1 MAMSLDQA
9 LNLGIQDLVIL
20 EINSNSIEFGD
31 ISPQDQPKILV
42 AATVLNVKCNHKN
55 NWQLRTYGQG
65 DLVSSE
71 APAETIPLSQLKYR
85 AGDISYFKSFSV
97 APQVIKTG
105 PTGTENIS
113 VDYQLSVTYDD
124 ASATA
129 YSTRVTYELLA
140 N

>member
-1 MAMSLDQA
+1 MSLDHS

-31 ISPQDQPKILV
+31 ISPQDEPKTL
-42 AATVLNVKCNHKN
+42 ASATILNVKCNHKN
-55 NWQLRTYGQG
+55 NWQLRTYARG

-85 AGDISYFKSFSV
+85 AGDISSFKSFSV

-129 YSTRVTYELLA
+129 YSTTVTYELLA